1 MPGADER
8 PGRHNTTNPRDAVVF
23 SNETAVA
30 VLVALGL
37 YVVAEAV
44 SIIRELIACRAQA
57 ADAALEVTRRRRTT
71 TRIPAGAR

>member
-1 MPGADER
+1 M
-8 PGRHNTTNPRDAVVF
+8 TNPRDAVVF

-44 SIIRELIACRAQA
+44 SIVRELIACRTRATGA
-57 ADAALEVTRRRRTT
+57 EGEATRRRRPT